1 MSKGTL
7 RTIRSLP
14 GPIAWPII
22 GNVFSLRPK
31 RVHQSFEQLALR
43 YGNLFRIHFGPRPIL
58 FLANHDTVNS
68 VLKARPETFSRPKL
82 LANISQE
89 MGGEVGL
96 FMAEGMEW
104 RNQRRMVMA
113 GFAPHAIKAYFPTL
127 IKVVLRLEKRWVKA
141 ATSGTTIDLTA
152 DLKRYTVDVI
162 AGLAFGTDV
171 NTLETNENALQACID
186 EILPAISR
194 RGFTLLPYWR
204 WIRLPQDRRLERSV
218 LALRAAVT
226 DLIAQ
231 SRSRL
236 TANPALQTKSS
247 NLLEAMLVAADA
259 PDSCVSDSDVAGNV
273 STMLIAGED
282 TTAHSIAWLL
292 HLLHQNPDSLAK
304 AVAEVTVLA
313 SEPAQYTLES
323 MDSLVYLDACITESM
338 RLKPVAP
345 FINLE
350 AIDDTVIE
358 NVAVPKGTIVMCLLR
373 HDTMDEAHF
382 VDASTF
388 RPERWIEGAANIDKR
403 VSTPFGSGPRTCPGR
418 YLALLEIKLAA
429 AMLLS
434 RFNIKYLAAKDGKV
448 VQERFGFV
456 MSPLDLQMKLSLR
469 GTVA

>member
-7 RTIRSLP
+7 RTIKSLP

-22 GNVFSLRPK
+22 GNVFSLRPN

-43 YGNLFRIHFGPRPIL
+43 YGNLFRAHFGPRPIL

-68 VLKARPETFSRPKL
+68 VLKARPDTFCRPKL
-82 LANISQE
+82 VANIAQE
-89 MGGEVGL
+89 MGVEVGL

-204 WIRLPQDRRLERSV
+204 WFKLPQDRRLDQAVASLRSEV
-218 LALRAAVT
+218 SQLIEQARA
-226 DLIAQ
+226 
-231 SRSRL
+231 RL
-236 TANPALQTKSS
+236 TSNSGFQTKPS
-247 NLLEAMLVAADA
+247 NLLEAMLIAADA
-259 PDSCVSDSDVAGNV
+259 PDSGVSDNAVIGNV

-292 HLLHQNPDSLAK
+292 HLLYQHPICLEKACKEAKQLAGNS
-304 AVAEVTVLA
+304 TH
-313 SEPAQYTLES
+313 YTRES
-323 MDSLVYLDACITESM
+323 MDSMVYLDACISESM

-345 FINLE
+345 FMNVE
-350 AIDDTVIE
+350 ALQDTVIE
-358 NVAVPKGTIVMCLLR
+358 DVHVPKGTMVMCLLR
-373 HDTMDEAHF
+373 HDSVNEAHF
-382 VDASTF
+382 KDAHAF
-388 RPERWIEGAANIDKR
+388 VPERWLDSIAQIDKR
-403 VSTPFGSGPRTCPGR
+403 VSTPFGSGSRTCPGR
-418 YLALLEIKLAA
+418 YLALLEIKLAV
-429 AMLLS
+429 AMVLS
-434 RFNIKYLAAKDGKV
+434 RFTISSLAAADGKT

-456 MSPLDLQMKLSLR
+456 MSPNELQLQLR
-469 GTVA
+469 AVGP